1 MNYEKIRKQEN
12 DEVVVDVADD
22 SMEDVTG
29 GRIRARNAD
38 EKSTNGDITKA
49 SMDSKRPMQFGGA
62 HRDKIKKKK
71 R

>member
-1 MNYEKIRKQEN
+1 MNNEEIRKQDN
-12 DEVVVDVADD
+12 DEVVVGVADD

-29 GRIRARNAD
+29 GSIRARNAD
-38 EKSTNGDITKA
+38 EKSTNGDVTK
-49 SMDSKRPMQFGGA
+49 SPMDSKRPMQFGGA